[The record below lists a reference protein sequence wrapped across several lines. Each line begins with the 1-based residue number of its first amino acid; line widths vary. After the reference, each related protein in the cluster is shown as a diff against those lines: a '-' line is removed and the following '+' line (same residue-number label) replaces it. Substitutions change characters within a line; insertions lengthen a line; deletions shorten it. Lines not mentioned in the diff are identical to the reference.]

1 MPIGVMI
8 LRLVLSV
15 VFAGIVGLQRELGR
29 KPAGLRTHILVGLG
43 STLFMILS
51 AELLAG
57 TGIDPTRIA
66 AAVITG
72 MGFLGAGTIFRS
84 QGTIHGLTTAASLWV
99 IAGIGMA
106 VGAGYYL
113 LALVATVLSFIV
125 LQLFGIV
132 ENFFERSRKP
142 SPPDKE

>member
-15 VFAGIVGLQRELGR
+15 IFAGIVGLQRELGR

-51 AELLAG
+51 VELLAG

-84 QGTIHGLTTAASLWV
+84 QGAIHGLTTAASLWV

-132 ENFFERSRKP
+132 ENFFERGRKP
-142 SPPDKE
+142 SPPEKE

>member
-1 MPIGVMI
+1 MV

-15 VFAGIVGLQRELGR
+15 ALSGIVGLQRELGR

-43 STLFMILS
+43 STVFMILS
-51 AELLAG
+51 VELLRG

-72 MGFLGAGTIFRS
+72 MGFLGAGTIFRT

-106 VGAGYYL
+106 VGVGYYL
-113 LALVATVLSFIV
+113 LALIAAALAFIV
-125 LQLFGIV
+125 LQVFGIV
-132 ENFFERSRKP
+132 ENFFERGRKSP
-142 SPPDKE
+142 SDDSDKNQ